1 MIISTFI
8 NLIISNL
15 FYVMVLL
22 FLITYIK
29 KIYFINKFLILI
41 LVIFTFT
48 PLSQILL
55 KNLENYVI
63 QKNIFTDSDTKILVL
78 SGASI
83 FEEATINYETKVRI
97 DTAMNLSKKYNIS
110 KIYYSGI
117 GKYNNDINKISKYF
131 DTFELKKNTKIIY
144 ETSSRNTYQNLS
156 FIKSKFDINNKDNSW
171 IIVTSAFHF
180 KRVAKVTEKLNW
192 RHQNFRAKQIIKEI
206 NFFDF
211 NNWQYLSIYLKE
223 EIAIIYYRFRGYI

>member
-8 NLIISNL
+8 NLIINNL
-15 FYVMVLL
+15 FYIIVLF
-22 FLITYIK
+22 FLISYIK

-48 PLSQILL
+48 PLSQLLL
-55 KNLENYVI
+55 KNLENYDPHKKI
-63 QKNIFTDSDTKILVL
+63 SANSHTKILIL
-78 SGASI
+78 SGTSI
-83 FEEATINYETKVRI
+83 FKKEAINYQTKMRI
-97 DTAMNLSKKYNIS
+97 DAAMSLSEKYNIN

-131 DTFELKKNTKIIY
+131 ASFKTKKNTRIFY
-144 ETSSRNTYQNLS
+144 ETNSRNTYQNLS
-156 FIKSKFDINNKDNSW
+156 FVKSKFNISNKDNSW
-171 IIVTSAFHF
+171 ILVTSAFHF
-180 KRVAKVTEKLNW
+180 KRVAKITDKLNW
-192 RHQNFRAKQIIKEI
+192 THQNFKVNPMIVKI

-223 EIAIIYYRFRGYI
+223 EIAIIYYKFKGYI